1 VKRPPILRLLADEIV
16 VDNFAGGGGASV
28 GLERALGRSP
38 DIAINHDPEALAMH
52 AANHPSTLH
61 LREDVFAVDP
71 VKVCAGRPVGV
82 AWFSPDCTFFSKS
95 RGGKPFRDRNKARR
109 RRGLAWVVAKWAK
122 IVRPRIIMLEN
133 VEEFADWGPL
143 GFDGLPDP
151 ERLGFTFRRW
161 WSTITNLGYVG
172 EMREMKACDFGAPT
186 SRKRL
191 YIVFRCDGEQVA
203 WPEPTHGKGRAKPH
217 RTAAEIID
225 FSIPCPSIFLT
236 RKQARA
242 QGLNVKRPLAEK
254 TLRRIARGVM
264 RFVVNNPRPFIIPVT
279 HGGDLRVHSVDE
291 PMRTITGAHRGE
303 HAIIIPTLIQTGRGE
318 RPGQA
323 PRVPGLDKPLGV
335 VQAEGVKHAVVA
347 AFLAKHN
354 GGHEATGSK
363 LELPIA
369 TIKCRDSHAL
379 VASSLVKLK
388 GTCRDG
394 HALDE
399 PIPTIQAGGNHLFEV
414 RAFLMKYYGEGT
426 GKGLDAPAPTITTKD
441 RLALVTVTIAG
452 EEYVIVDIGMRMLKP
467 RELARATGVGDDYR
481 LDDFLVDGE
490 PLTQEAQVRCI
501 GNMVCPD
508 MAEALARANLAAAR
522 ARGEQ
527 RRLPG
532 VA

>member
-1 VKRPPILRLLADEIV
+1 
-16 VDNFAGGGGASV
+16 
-28 GLERALGRSP
+28 
-38 DIAINHDPEALAMH
+38 
-52 AANHPSTLH
+52 
-61 LREDVFAVDP
+61 
-71 VKVCAGRPVGV
+71 
-82 AWFSPDCTFFSKS
+82 
-95 RGGKPFRDRNKARR
+95 
-109 RRGLAWVVAKWAK
+109 
-122 IVRPRIIMLEN
+122 MLEN

-143 GFDGLPDP
+143 GTDGKPCPL
-151 ERLGFTFRRW
+151 RKGFTFRRW
-161 WSTITNLGYVG
+161 CSRCRTSATSVD
-172 EMREMKACDFGAPT
+172 MRELRRPATYGAPT
-186 SRKRL
+186 TASASSSSPAATAP
-191 YIVFRCDGEQVA
+191 IA
-203 WPEPTHGKGRAKPH
+203 WPEPTHAKAAREALPY
-217 RTAAEIID
+217 RTAAECID
-225 FSIPCPSIFLT
+225 FSLPCPSIFLT
-236 RKQARA
+236 KEEGQKVNA
-242 QGLNVKRPLAEK
+242 KRPLAENTMK
-254 TLRRIARGVM
+254 RIARGLM
-264 RFVVNNPRPFIIPVT
+264 RFVVDN
-279 HGGDLRVHSVDE
+279 
-291 PMRTITGAHRGE
+291 
-303 HAIIIPTLIQTGRGE
+303 PTLIQTGRGE